1 MALWVA
7 RAGKYGEREQFAL
20 DNNIVAVGWPEVPNL
35 SGIED
40 REQLLKLLI
49 EAYPDHKLNTVKNW
63 MSQLW
68 MFAREFK
75 VGDIVALP
83 LKTRSAVAFGRV
95 TDGYRHDP
103 SAPVDARH
111 QRPVEWINTD
121 IARIKIDQD
130 LRFSLGG
137 AMTVFAVKRNNAEAR
152 IIALLENKPMPAS
165 VISQKNVQDNDTV
178 SIDIHRQAEDQIVDF
193 IGRKFRGHDLAHLV
207 AGVLTAQGYKVR
219 TSQPGAD
226 GGVDIVAGRGPM
238 GFETPRLC
246 VQVKSGD
253 ESVDVTVLRELQGVM
268 KNYRAEQ
275 GLIVSWGGFKQSV
288 YREARQL
295 FFEIR
300 LWGQSDLVQAIQ
312 EVYEKLPDELQA
324 ELPMKRT
331 WLLVVEEGD

>member
-20 DNNIVAVGWPEVPNL
+20 DNNVVAVGWPDVPDL
-35 SGIED
+35 SGIGD
-40 REQLLKLLI
+40 REQLLELLSQT
-49 EAYPDHKLNTVKNW
+49 YPDHKLNTIKNW
-63 MSQLW
+63 MGQLW
-68 MFAREFK
+68 IFAREIK

-83 LKTRSAVAFGRV
+83 MKTRSAVAFGRI
-95 TDGYRHDP
+95 TGDYRHDP
-103 SAPVDARH
+103 NAPVDARH
-111 QRPVEWINTD
+111 QRPVKWINTD
-121 IARIKIDQD
+121 IARIKIEQD

-152 IIALLENKPMPAS
+152 LTALLENKPMPVDQENGEDPDSDA
-165 VISQKNVQDNDTV
+165 IT
-178 SIDIHRQAEDQIVDF
+178 IDIHRQAEDQIVDF
-193 IGRKFRGHDLAHLV
+193 IGRKFRGHDLANLV

-219 TSQPGAD
+219 NSPPGAD

-246 VQVKSGD
+246 VQVKSGV

-300 LWGQSDLVQAIQ
+300 LWGQSELVQAIQ
-312 EVYEKLPDELQA
+312 EVYESLSEELQA

-331 WLLVVEEGD
+331 WLLVVDEND